1 MMRAL
6 TRTAVA
12 IAMTAIFAAP
22 AFAQGTKPDPKP
34 DPKLV
39 QQGQKVFAENKC
51 TMCHSIE
58 GKGNKAGVLDGVG
71 SRLTEAEIREWLV
84 NPAEMM
90 KKAKPAP
97 KRKVTQHPKLSPE
110 NLDALVAYL
119 RSLREPA
126 K

>member
-1 MMRAL
+1 MRIL
-6 TRTAVA
+6 TRTALV
-12 IAMTAIFAAP
+12 IAMAAIFTAP
-22 AFAQGTKPDPKP
+22 AFAQDTKL

-51 TMCHSIE
+51 TMCHSVE

-71 SRLTEAEIREWLV
+71 SRRTEAEIREWLV
-84 NPAEMM
+84 SPAEMM
-90 KKAKPAP
+90 KKAKPEP
-97 KRKVTQHPKLSPE
+97 KRKVIQHPKLSPE
-110 NLDALVAYL
+110 NLDALVTYL

>member
-22 AFAQGTKPDPKP
+22 AFAQDTKL

-51 TMCHSIE
+51 VMCHSVE
-58 GKGNKAGVLDGVG
+58 GKGNKAGALDGVG
-71 SRLTEAEIREWLV
+71 SRRTEAEIREWLV
-84 NPAEMM
+84 SPAEMM

-97 KRKVTQHPKLSPE
+97 KRKVIQHPKLSPE